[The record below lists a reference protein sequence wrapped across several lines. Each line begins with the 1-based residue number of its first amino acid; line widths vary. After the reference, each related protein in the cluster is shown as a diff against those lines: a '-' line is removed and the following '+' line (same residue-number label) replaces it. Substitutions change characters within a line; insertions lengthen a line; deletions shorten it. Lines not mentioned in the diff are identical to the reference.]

1 MWFVVFYM
9 SSFQLVTMA
18 TRMKLKLK
26 TVFVLYFMVSLLGLV
41 YALMQLG
48 EWSARR
54 AHSDLLLVLYS
65 KWSALSPSPNTP
77 NKSRDHASSAEVL
90 LPATVSQWL
99 WIVPFHQN
107 PEYSKLPLPWSVF
120 TPLIFCRS
128 TLRLH
133 RAWPAQRP
141 YHISAAGGAAPS
153 SGADEEVWGDQT
165 APQTGSQALS
175 AHHLCRHPNIRKVA
189 PPSPPPSC
197 YYTSPFMHKHT
208 FLLIFCLSRLVQKAE
223 LTRLSQ
229 TFLHVP
235 QIHWIVVEDS
245 PHKTPLVTDL
255 LVKSGLS
262 FTHLHMPTAKDRKL
276 QEVGTV
282 KWFVESKIPS
292 ICRITLLSSLFLNLL
307 LRGIPA
313 GWSPVESSRGMRVY
327 GGSERTEG
335 LSQVETPS
343 RGWFTS
349 RMTTTHTACRYL
361 KRWMLQICLT
371 YCTYKVSSCGRHACV
386 KPSKT
391 PLVLSQMR
399 STQRVSVWPVGLVG
413 GMKYER
419 PVIEGGK
426 VSALL
431 ALVCQW
437 WNRRNCSRIE
447 KPVSLLHLRNAWFIF
462 A

>member
-9 SSFQLVTMA
+9 SSFQLVAMA

-99 WIVPFHQN
+99 TRISTLLSAYTLIHTMIDTIFKWVKSIFIVDLCILPFLQN
-107 PEYSKLPLPWSVF
+107 PEYSKLPLPWSFF

-133 RAWPAQRP
+133 GAWPAQRP

-189 PPSPPPSC
+189 LLPPISSPPLATIHPPSRTNTPFFWSSVRPGWCRKPSLPVC
-197 YYTSPFMHKHT
+197 PRRSST
-208 FLLIFCLSRLVQKAE
+208 FLKSTGLWWKTLPTRHRWWPTSWWRAACPSHTCTCPLPRTASFRRWVQW
-223 LTRLSQ
+223 S
-229 TFLHVP
+229 
-235 QIHWIVVEDS
+235 
-245 PHKTPLVTDL
+245 DL
-255 LVKSGLS
+255 
-262 FTHLHMPTAKDRKL
+262 
-276 QEVGTV
+276 
-282 KWFVESKIPS
+282 
-292 ICRITLLSSLFLNLL
+292 
-307 LRGIPA
+307 
-313 GWSPVESSRGMRVY
+313 
-327 GGSERTEG
+327 
-335 LSQVETPS
+335 
-343 RGWFTS
+343 
-349 RMTTTHTACRYL
+349 
-361 KRWMLQICLT
+361 
-371 YCTYKVSSCGRHACV
+371 
-386 KPSKT
+386 
-391 PLVLSQMR
+391 
-399 STQRVSVWPVGLVG
+399 
-413 GMKYER
+413 
-419 PVIEGGK
+419 
-426 VSALL
+426 
-431 ALVCQW
+431 
-437 WNRRNCSRIE
+437 
-447 KPVSLLHLRNAWFIF
+447 
-462 A
+462 